1 MQAQV
6 CALDHLAV
14 CWSAPRFERAA
25 AMTRQRSGHS
35 RTFTKVTDQGVV
47 PNQKTKEQG
56 WWYDLKVTAGT
67 GGQDSCED
75 GRSAAVLDLAN
86 GGAEHL

>member
-1 MQAQV
+1 
-6 CALDHLAV
+6 
-14 CWSAPRFERAA
+14 
-25 AMTRQRSGHS
+25 MTRQRSGHS
-35 RTFTKVTDQGVV
+35 RTFTKVKDLV
-47 PNQKTKEQG
+47 PNQKTWLPSKEQG

-75 GRSAAVLDLAN
+75 GRSAAVLELAN